1 MKAKTII
8 SLVFVLIIVVFS
20 LQNSEITDVNF
31 LFWKISVSRILI
43 ILGSFSFGGFGW
55 SISINKKKNYNY
67 KRNNRIVIKKAS
79 KMLAFCFVVF
89 FLP

>member
-31 LFWKISVSRILI
+31 LFLKISVSRILI
-43 ILGSFSFGGFGW
+43 ILGSFSFGVLVGLLV
-55 SISINKKKNYNY
+55 SI
-67 KRNNRIVIKKAS
+67 KRKTTTTKETTE
-79 KMLAFCFVVF
+79 
-89 FLP
+89 

>member
-20 LQNSEITDVNF
+20 LQNSEITNVNF

-43 ILGSFSFGGFGW
+43 ILGSFSFGVLVGLLV
-55 SISINKKKNYNY
+55 SI
-67 KRNNRIVIKKAS
+67 KRKTTTTKETTE
-79 KMLAFCFVVF
+79 
-89 FLP
+89 

>member
-8 SLVFVLIIVVFS
+8 SLVFVLIIVIFS

-43 ILGSFSFGGFGW
+43 ILGSFSFGVLVGLLV
-55 SISINKKKNYNY
+55 SI
-67 KRNNRIVIKKAS
+67 KRKTTKETTE
-79 KMLAFCFVVF
+79 
-89 FLP
+89 

>member
-43 ILGSFSFGGFGW
+43 ILGSFSFGVLVGLLV
-55 SISINKKKNYNY
+55 SI
-67 KRNNRIVIKKAS
+67 KRKTTTTKETTE
-79 KMLAFCFVVF
+79 
-89 FLP
+89 